1 MDIIEK
7 LRKEKK
13 VRSVFEV
20 IFKSKDAQAE
30 PEEKLADIE
39 VRELDPA
46 SPSGAVDDEP
56 ERGDDTE
63 DGERPVREFRTEGM
77 HEFDMESLSASGE
90 GALRVEYKARVG
102 RLIDERRVDEAIEV
116 LKDLKSRLDNIE
128 KPPGP

>member
-7 LRKEKK
+7 LKKEKK

-20 IFKSKDAQAE
+20 ILKGKEAQAA

-46 SPSGAVDDEP
+46 SPAGAADSEPTRDDAVE
-56 ERGDDTE
+56 E
-63 DGERPVREFRTEGM
+63 GEGPLREFRTEGM

-102 RLIDERRVDEAIEV
+102 KLIDERRVDEAIEM
-116 LKDLKSRLDNIE
+116 LKELKSKLENIE
-128 KPPGP
+128 K

>member
-20 IFKSKDAQAE
+20 ILKSKETQEA

-46 SPSGAVDDEP
+46 SPSVPVDDEP
-56 ERGDDTE
+56 TGGE
-63 DGERPVREFRTEGM
+63 DVEDEGRPVREFRTEGM

-90 GALRVEYKARVG
+90 GALRVEYKARIG
-102 RLIDERRVDEAIEV
+102 KLIDERRVDEAIEV
-116 LKDLKSRLDNIE
+116 LKELKSKLEEIG
-128 KPPGP
+128 K

>member
-7 LRKEKK
+7 LKKEKK

-20 IFKSKDAQAE
+20 IFKSKEAQNA

-46 SPSGAVDDEP
+46 SPSGAVDGEPARDEV
-56 ERGDDTE
+56 EE
-63 DGERPVREFRTEGM
+63 DVERPLREFRTEGM

-90 GALRVEYKARVG
+90 GALRVEYKARVSQ
-102 RLIDERRVDEAIEV
+102 LIDERRVDEAIEL
-116 LKDLKSRLDNIE
+116 LKELKSKLENIE
-128 KPPGP
+128 K

>member
-20 IFKSKDAQAE
+20 IFKSKETQAA
-30 PEEKLADIE
+30 PEEKLSDIE

-46 SPSGAVDDEP
+46 SPSGPVDDEP
-56 ERGDDTE
+56 TRGDGVE
-63 DGERPVREFRTEGM
+63 DDERPVREFRTEGM

-90 GALRVEYKARVG
+90 GALRVEYKAKIG
-102 RLIDERRVDEAIEV
+102 RLIDEKRVDEAIEV
-116 LKDLKSRLDNIE
+116 LKELKSKLEDIE
-128 KPPGP
+128 K

>member
-20 IFKSKDAQAE
+20 IFKSKETQAG
-30 PEEKLADIE
+30 PEEKVSDIE

-46 SPSGAVDDEP
+46 SPSGPVDEEP
-56 ERGDDTE
+56 TRDDDIE
-63 DGERPVREFRTEGM
+63 DDGRPVREFRTEGM

-90 GALRVEYKARVG
+90 GALRVEYKAKIG
-102 RLIDERRVDEAIEV
+102 RLIDEKRVDEAIEV
-116 LKDLKSRLDNIE
+116 LKELKSKLEDIE
-128 KPPGP
+128 K